1 MPRCTEITDPKI
13 IAQTI
18 FLGCSVSSFNST
30 MGWSGQSSQLTVNLV
45 SDDAGSPCKTNAQ
58 FNSLSFGPNHYHT
71 CTGDSCYVDRDGSTW
86 NEGSVGTLRA
96 DNSIIQSEDK
106 MVPGKVYYDLDS
118 NATSTAPVVS
128 KYYIN
133 PDPGFLGVSNRIDLN
148 GAASNVENPINTGY
162 DIIGTPVYFKMGNF
176 NFGGIIQSW
185 TEDFSSGGKQYRVQ
199 VEGMHSVLRDAYI
212 IISKYGGAVYSKYN
226 DGSSYGSPRN
236 YVGNGPIY
244 SGTISQGNI
253 PNVFNVYGFLESTA
267 PENFGGADCNDDGM
281 CAVDIIDA
289 ISVLTSRVSGSNLKD
304 RANATND
311 QFGPK
316 TAYSPFGRILVKSMQ
331 TYSGTPINPG
341 FVSWGVIPPQPNNED
356 GSNKCEFLLDLS
368 ELPRPPREY
377 RIPGIKVSILEF
389 INLVTEACG
398 YDYCLELMPVVYS
411 GRIYNVIKLKTI
423 SRLKQPIVNQIQS
436 TVNQL
441 YCDGYQI
448 TSSAVGKE
456 KNESPARVMIVGG
469 PQQRLYQVKSY
480 RLAYTQSNYILMDG
494 KFVHYGKLGK
504 YTYTVNNPPPG
515 GTIANSGATANNFGY
530 GKIRTPA
537 MASQR
542 NPTISALVNPD
553 ISALFT
559 DDENIKSTITG
570 ATFVSTDSTWND
582 GNQIGNGGTDIRVGN
597 YDTAKEFKYNMAS
610 DWGQSRAR
618 SGSTNTRDTKYGRN
632 KKPLLQR
639 YIPLWKDLICPFFGY
654 IMDNTLT
661 VDTEKQTLNARD
673 FRRARPVFYDT
684 WTGQICI
691 VFRASELPST
701 RLDLRG
707 LYGGY
712 SLSERQNKLWTWRT
726 RTDAAGNP
734 TTPTPSTDTKEWFFL
749 VSESEIRAAMAGPDN
764 FLAYSTTR
772 QYKTDLYLM
781 MNQAHFSYK
790 FELYSA
796 LGDPNAADN
805 ALKDCDWSWNG
816 ISTNTANPAGGPGT
830 ASNVKPV
837 GPGGVIEESVRQDFA
852 LLSSFISKIGDN
864 FYGKKYMVYAPYLG
878 ARKDEDYSTSFSIP
892 VNAPGA
898 NSGTAYVFGGGASIT
913 YNYTPTRDGAWEEPG
928 NIIDDTIV
936 VGSKDSYNLSDDRG
950 LIGTILGYNASD
962 SYDMARYKIC
972 QKIANKTILENY
984 GAHPVFNFGLW
995 KEVKLAKAKSCNPL
1009 DFFFPSVD
1017 ISTLPDPSSYIVKTL
1032 NTSAIDAFGEATGGL
1047 RKKLYIKGEII
1058 SEKFIFLNPEQLSEP
1073 RVLIQAPKAIELNS
1087 SSLQYQK
1094 DPNRTVISTAA
1105 MEDLAIYLRVNDS
1118 TKWDNNIIHILTQR
1132 ISDVYDKFPGFG
1144 AGPVN
1149 GFAIGTN
1156 PQNISI
1162 KAKAMH
1168 PFFAAIPIKSHQY
1181 NYGPWIN
1188 YPALETITDNIFPP
1202 GNNVQLNYNSN
1213 GTTSCSNTAVSVN
1226 ATEAI
1231 NNWIL
1236 PTQIE
1241 YKPEEFVPWNYGSMS
1256 FLDKAAYKETKTQIN
1271 YQSVI
1276 ETANVEMPG
1285 LPMFNLGGSFSTLSL
1300 NNVQPI
1306 DAPTIVAFTYK
1317 ETKRII
1323 QASAAAS
1330 ADLPEFT
1337 NLNNNTVSN
1346 QYNTSTLTYN
1356 IIKIKYKS
1364 AFLDGPIISHISVDV
1379 GRSGIRTSYVFRT
1392 YTRKLALFN
1401 KEYNDKFKKIFK
1413 ENIARDKKISR
1424 LSQQLENKPNI
1435 DALILMEQDRKRS
1448 SETSNSSLVGTSP
1461 VEIITAMASP
1471 FLKEPIRS
1479 PKYID
1484 DRNSQTTPTESET
1497 ASYSLPG
1504 GNDLGTGD
1512 LANNLFT
1519 DASYQIASMNNRSR
1533 TETSVSIFQLT
1544 EIHDF
1549 LKQDYGR
1556 KSAMSLDG
1564 IFSPVSFYPT
1574 DSSNTY
1580 PFSKYEATS
1589 CPICAGTRKKDITYK
1604 YFKAGGVTESTGTYS
1619 VLCNGCG
1626 PIGDKLHTKLYNN
1639 KIAFKN
1645 YSEVLPPYILTDKSD
1660 ANALSNMNSMVLSSS
1675 RGEVSAPINL
1685 ISLQPIIV
1693 PYSEFR
1699 NPNTQNYTGE
1709 HPDKAHVALKV
1720 NGQDRSFIDRARH
1733 SISIVARS
1741 ASKPSQLT
1749 LNHKIDNDETLVSN
1763 YNPDF
1768 YYRDLEGNKQIKNI
1782 DSSNYASLNA
1792 EMNQRFVGFRGP
1804 LVVHGWGY
1812 DKEGYPVPNAAD
1824 EPHEIDNYGRPK
1836 RFPLSETVGTEAV
1849 KYKNLAVGEVFSYNS
1864 SKLIKAKNLAMQDTP
1879 GYRANDFVSL
1889 PITDETDVFKVTYKD
1904 DLSSSGGFDPATYQ
1918 GSIIGKTQKYV
1929 NGYWSSKVKLNEFH
1943 LNWGEH
1949 PELWPVGPIDLR
1961 WDSNRRVWTANQ
1973 DPVYK
1978 MVYVTLEEDLIKAN
1992 DLDETYPSRG
2002 FLDDMEYSTLPL
2014 DNSYRRVVFVKDRAG
2029 YTAPRGAKLLCRYD
2043 TDSGFYEP
2051 VSKPSFTVMGTLNS
2065 SGSAVITM
2073 SYVLGKKKG
2082 EDAPTME
2089 VSFDNP
2095 LDFNIGIDGGK
2106 GLLTFVSGKW
2116 ILSAIK

>member
-1 MPRCTEITDPKI
+1 MPKCTEITDPKI

-18 FLGCSVSSFNST
+18 FLGASVSSFNST

-58 FNSLSFGPNHYHT
+58 FNSLSFNDNHYHE
-71 CTGDSCYVDRDGSTW
+71 CSGDSCYVDRDGSTW
-86 NEGSVGTLRA
+86 NENNVGTLRA
-96 DNSIIQSEDK
+96 DNSVIQSEDK
-106 MVPGKVYYDLDS
+106 MVPGKVYYNLDV
-118 NATSTAPVVS
+118 TGTDTLPIKS

-133 PDPGFLGVSNRIDLN
+133 PDPGFLGVSNRIASD
-148 GAASNVENPINTGY
+148 GTASNVEDPTNTGY

-176 NFGGIIQSW
+176 TFGGIIQTWS
-185 TEDFSSGGKQYRVQ
+185 EDFSSGGKQYRVQ
-199 VEGMHSVLRDAYI
+199 IDGMHSVLKDCYI

-226 DGSSYGSPRN
+226 DSSSYGSPRN

-281 CAVDIIDA
+281 CAVDIIDSL
-289 ISVLTSRVSGSNLKD
+289 SVLTSRISGSNLKD
-304 RANATND
+304 RANTTND

-331 TYSGTPINPG
+331 TYNGTQIDPA
-341 FVSWGVIPPQPNNED
+341 FTSWGVIPPQANNED

-368 ELPRPPREY
+368 ELPRPPREF
-377 RIPGIKVSILEF
+377 RIQGIKISILEF

-398 YDYCLELMPVVYS
+398 YDYNLELMPVVYS

-456 KNESPARVMIVGG
+456 KNDSPARVMIVGG

-494 KFVHYGKLGK
+494 KFIHYGKLGQ

-515 GTIANSGATANNFGY
+515 GTITNIGATTNNFGY

-542 NPTISALVNPD
+542 NPTLSALINPD
-553 ISALFT
+553 ISALFA

-570 ATFVSTDSTWND
+570 ATFVATDSAWND
-582 GNQIGNGGTDIRVGN
+582 GKEIGNGGVDIRVGN
-597 YDTAKEFKYNMAS
+597 YDTAKEFKYTMSN
-610 DWGQSRAR
+610 DWGQNRTR
-618 SGSTNTRDTKYGRN
+618 DGSASTRDTKYGKN

-654 IMDNTLT
+654 IMDNTLS
-661 VDTEKQTLNARD
+661 VDTDRQTLNARD

-684 WTGQICI
+684 WTGQICV

-712 SLSERQNKLWTWRT
+712 SLSERQGKIWTWRT
-726 RTDAAGNP
+726 KTDASGNP

-749 VSESEIRAAMAGPDN
+749 VTESEIRAAMAGPDN

-790 FELYSA
+790 YELRQAMS
-796 LGDPNAADN
+796 DPDAANN
-805 ALKDCDWSWNG
+805 ALTDCDWSWNPMAA
-816 ISTNTANPAGGPGT
+816 NTANPVGAPGT
-830 ASNVKPV
+830 ASNGRPS
-837 GPGGVIEESVRQDFA
+837 GPGGYIEETVRQDFA
-852 LLSSFISKIGDN
+852 ILSSFISKIGES

-898 NSGTAYVFGGGASIT
+898 ANGTAYVFGGGPSIT

-936 VGSKDSYNLSDDRG
+936 IGSQDSFNLSDDRG

-972 QKIANKTILENY
+972 QKTLTELNINNT
-984 GAHPVFNFGLW
+984 GAHPVFNFGTW
-995 KEVKLAKAKSCNPL
+995 KQIKAAKAKSCNQS
-1009 DFFFPSVD
+1009 DFIFPSVD
-1017 ISTLPDPSSYIVKTL
+1017 ISTLPDSNSYVVKTL
-1032 NTSAIDAFGEATGGL
+1032 NTSALDAFGESTGQL
-1047 RKKLYIKGEII
+1047 RKKLYIKAEII

-1073 RVLIQAPKAIELNS
+1073 RILVQAPRAIELNS
-1087 SSLQYQK
+1087 SSIQYQK
-1094 DPNRTVISTAA
+1094 DPNRTVMSTAA
-1105 MEDLAIYLRVNDS
+1105 MEDLAIYLRVNDPN
-1118 TKWDNNIIHILTQR
+1118 KWDNNIIHLLTQR
-1132 ISDVYDKFPGFG
+1132 ISDVYAQFPGFG
-1144 AGPVN
+1144 PGPVN
-1149 GFAIGTN
+1149 ALATN
-1156 PQNISI
+1156 TNSQNISI
-1162 KAKAMH
+1162 KSKAMH

-1188 YPALETITDNIFPP
+1188 YPALETITDDIFPG
-1202 GNNVQLNYNSN
+1202 GNNVKLNYNSN
-1213 GTTSCSNTAVSVN
+1213 GTTSCSNVAVSIN
-1226 ATEAI
+1226 ATNAL

-1256 FLDKAAYKETKTQIN
+1256 FLDKAAYKEVKTQIN

-1285 LPMFNLGGSFSTLSL
+1285 LPIFNIGGSFSTASI
-1300 NNVQPI
+1300 NNIAPI
-1306 DAPTIVAFTYK
+1306 NSPIPVAFTYK
-1317 ETKRII
+1317 EVKRIT
-1323 QASAAAS
+1323 QPYSS
-1330 ADLPEFT
+1330 TSNLPEFT
-1337 NLNNNTVSN
+1337 NLSNNTISN

-1356 IIKIKYKS
+1356 VIKIKYKDP
-1364 AFLDGPIISHISVDV
+1364 FLAGPIITHINVDV
-1379 GRSGIRTSYVFRT
+1379 GRGGIRSSYSFRT

-1401 KEYNDKFKKIFK
+1401 KESNDKFKKIFK
-1413 ENIARDKKISR
+1413 ENLARDKKLSR
-1424 LSQQLENKPNI
+1424 LSQQLQNKSNI
-1435 DALILMEQDRKRS
+1435 DALQLMEQDRKGAK
-1448 SETSNSSLVGTSP
+1448 ETSNSSLLPGTSP
-1461 VEIITAMASP
+1461 VEIITASAFP
-1471 FLKEPIRS
+1471 FLKEPIRT

-1484 DRNSQTTPTESET
+1484 ERNSQTTPTESET
-1497 ASYSLPG
+1497 ATYSLPG

-1512 LANNLFT
+1512 LANNLFS
-1519 DASYQIASMNNRSR
+1519 DASYQIASMKHRSR
-1533 TETSVSIFQLT
+1533 TETSANIFQLT

-1549 LKQDYGR
+1549 LQQDYGR

-1574 DSSNTY
+1574 DGSNTY
-1580 PFSKYEATS
+1580 SFSKYEVAT
-1589 CPICAGTRKKDITYK
+1589 CPICNGERKRDVTYK
-1604 YFKAGGVTESTGTYS
+1604 YFKTGSVTESTGTYS
-1619 VLCNGCG
+1619 VLCNGCA
-1626 PIGDKLHTKLYNN
+1626 PLGDKLHSKLYNN
-1639 KIAFKN
+1639 KTTFKN

-1685 ISLQPIIV
+1685 VSLQPIIV

-1699 NPNTQNYTGE
+1699 NPNIQNYTGE

-1720 NGQDRSFIDRARH
+1720 NGQDRSFIDRGRH

-1741 ASKPSQLT
+1741 AAKPSQLA
-1749 LNHKIDNDETLVSN
+1749 LNNKIDNNETLVNN

-1768 YYRDLEGNKQIKNI
+1768 YYRDLEGNKQIKSI

-1824 EPHEIDNYGRPK
+1824 EPYEIDNYGRPK
-1836 RFPLSETVGTEAV
+1836 RFSLSETVGTETV
-1849 KYKNLAVGEVFSYNS
+1849 KYKDLAIGEVFSYNS
-1864 SKLIKAKNLAMQDTP
+1864 SKLVKAKNLAMQDTP
-1879 GYRANDFVSL
+1879 GYRASDFVSL
-1889 PITDETDVFKVTYKD
+1889 AITDDTDVYKVTYKD

-1961 WDSNRRVWTANQ
+1961 WDSNRKVWTANQ

-2002 FLDDMEYSTLPL
+2002 FLDDIEYSTLPL

-2043 TDSGFYEP
+2043 AESGFYEP
-2051 VSKPSFTVMGTLNS
+2051 VSKPSFIVMGTLNS

-2095 LDFNIGIDGGK
+2095 LDFNIGVDGGK